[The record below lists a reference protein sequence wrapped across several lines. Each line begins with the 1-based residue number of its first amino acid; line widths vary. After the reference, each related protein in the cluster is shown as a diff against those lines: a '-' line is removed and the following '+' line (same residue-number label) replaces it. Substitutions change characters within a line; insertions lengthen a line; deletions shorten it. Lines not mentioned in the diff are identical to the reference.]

1 MIGQT
6 VPVEEIILVDDGS
19 TDGTAD
25 AIGSHYGPRVRII
38 KQENM
43 GVSAARKRAIDE
55 AQSEWVAFLDS
66 DDEWTPERNSSFL
79 DAISKVPQEV
89 ALVFGNTRYV
99 TDEGESN
106 TVLDE
111 NGLIVDGDLQL
122 FENPLSELPWG
133 TDITRPAVIPSSF
146 IRRSVLTEL
155 KCFSEGLHHAEDF
168 LATLQIASQYS
179 FAAIPSVVTKVYRT
193 SDLNASSLEL
203 KWNDWDDNKRAQ
215 LLGYGLAARTTGDR
229 HWRAL
234 YENSVR
240 GFCKWRAQ
248 RGLPIRKLAFE
259 QFTFGISARSV
270 AFFCGAM
277 LGTRF
282 FQAGFATKRKLRAL
296 YHQT

>member
-1 MIGQT
+1 
-6 VPVEEIILVDDGS
+6 
-19 TDGTAD
+19 
-25 AIGSHYGPRVRII
+25 
-38 KQENM
+38 
-43 GVSAARKRAIDE
+43 
-55 AQSEWVAFLDS
+55 
-66 DDEWTPERNSSFL
+66 
-79 DAISKVPQEV
+79 
-89 ALVFGNTRYV
+89 
-99 TDEGESN
+99 
-106 TVLDE
+106 
-111 NGLIVDGDLQL
+111 
-122 FENPLSELPWG
+122 
-133 TDITRPAVIPSSF
+133 
-146 IRRSVLTEL
+146 L

-229 HWRAL
+229 RWRAL